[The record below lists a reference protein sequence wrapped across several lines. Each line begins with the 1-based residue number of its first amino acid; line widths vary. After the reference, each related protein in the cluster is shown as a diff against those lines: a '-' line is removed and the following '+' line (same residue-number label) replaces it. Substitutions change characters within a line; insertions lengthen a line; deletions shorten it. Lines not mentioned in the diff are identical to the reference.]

1 MIALGERFFFKK
13 NIQKVLKLCFLCSHT
28 HCSLSMPGCQVGGD
42 AAEVSHTH
50 PFYMNGKGE
59 GIIYMM
65 SLKWC
70 ISIGPFVSEAFSFQ
84 EVTKNTQGRHICI
97 L

>member
-1 MIALGERFFFKK
+1 MA
-13 NIQKVLKLCFLCSHT
+13 T
-28 HCSLSMPGCQVGGD
+28 PTCSLSMPGCQVGGD
-42 AAEVSHTH
+42 PAEVSHTH
-50 PFYMNGKGE
+50 SVVWIGKRG
-59 GIIYMM
+59 GDDCMM

-70 ISIGPFVSEAFSFQ
+70 ISIGPFDSEAFSFQ